1 MSSSHAG
8 GGRRVDLV
16 RVVNPLDQGEDE
28 KGGAGRRA
36 AAEVF
41 PRESKKA
48 LLESAKEKGLV
59 KDSRF
64 VRESELGG
72 NQEGPGGAPREGRD
86 SRPLADILLEQREV
100 KQAKFEEGWKVMKTG
115 KNRPLDEEEAGFLE
129 QLLENEAHVEK
140 RIMEEEKNEI
150 QAFREAAAHAREK
163 SKGASVAP
171 KVEGSSVPS
180 SRKRPSTLLMK
191 ERIKVCKPE
200 SKKNDDNNSET
211 NDTKNAS
218 GDEDDDTGGVLQS
231 LLGGYGSE

>member
-1 MSSSHAG
+1 
-8 GGRRVDLV
+8 
-16 RVVNPLDQGEDE
+16 
-28 KGGAGRRA
+28 
-36 AAEVF
+36 
-41 PRESKKA
+41 
-48 LLESAKEKGLV
+48 
-59 KDSRF
+59 
-64 VRESELGG
+64 
-72 NQEGPGGAPREGRD
+72 
-86 SRPLADILLEQREV
+86 LADILLEQREV
-100 KQAKFEEGWKVMKTG
+100 KQEKFEEGWKVMKTG

-129 QLLENEAHVEK
+129 QLLENEAHVER

-163 SKGASVAP
+163 SKEASVAP

-218 GDEDDDTGGVLQS
+218 GDDDDDTGGVLQS

>member
-16 RVVNPLDQGEDE
+16 RVVNPVDQGEDE

-86 SRPLADILLEQREV
+86 SRPLADILMEQREV

-163 SKGASVAP
+163 SKGHLWLPRLKVA
-171 KVEGSSVPS
+171 VCHLAG
-180 SRKRPSTLLMK
+180 RGLL
-191 ERIKVCKPE
+191 RC
-200 SKKNDDNNSET
+200 
-211 NDTKNAS
+211 
-218 GDEDDDTGGVLQS
+218 
-231 LLGGYGSE
+231 

>member
-1 MSSSHAG
+1 M
-8 GGRRVDLV
+8 
-16 RVVNPLDQGEDE
+16 
-28 KGGAGRRA
+28 
-36 AAEVF
+36 
-41 PRESKKA
+41 
-48 LLESAKEKGLV
+48 
-59 KDSRF
+59 
-64 VRESELGG
+64 
-72 NQEGPGGAPREGRD
+72 
-86 SRPLADILLEQREV
+86 EQREV

-115 KNRPLDEEEAGFLE
+115 KNRPLDEDEAGFLE

-180 SRKRPSTLLMK
+180 SRKRPTALLMK

-200 SKKNDDNNSET
+200 SKKNDENNSET
-211 NDTKNAS
+211 NDTKTAS
-218 GDEDDDTGGVLQS
+218 GDDDDDTGGVLQS